1 MQEQHQLYRYR
12 YNGINYRNMKDLCL
26 NEGISKSKFSFL
38 VKNRYVKK
46 YDNQLNIADYG
57 SGKTSS

>member
-26 NEGISKSKFSFL
+26 SEGVSKRKFSVL
-38 VKNRYVKK
+38 VKMGYIKK
-46 YDNQLNIADYG
+46 LDNKSNIVADHG
-57 SGKTSS
+57 SKKV